1 MVRPGRRIPRGI
13 HRKVPMRRS
22 RIVPAAA
29 VAGGLAALLLAAAPA
44 AAYTLSLSAADIEAV
59 VAPAFPQVQDGPFG
73 EIAFAHPKVVLTPG
87 SDRLGLGVD
96 VTADLPAG
104 MQATARAV
112 VDGELS
118 YDPAR
123 REFHLREP
131 RVKSLTADGLPDAFA
146 PLVADAVTR
155 MARETMPVI
164 VLYRLPDDPA
174 LAPLRLLKSAAV
186 KDGKVVIELGM

>member
-1 MVRPGRRIPRGI
+1 
-13 HRKVPMRRS
+13 MRMA

-29 VAGGLAALLLAAAPA
+29 VVAALASALAALAPAAPA
-44 AAYTLSLSAADIEAV
+44 RAYTLTLSAADIEAV
-59 VAPAFPQVQDGPFG
+59 VAPHFPQVRDGPFG
-73 EIAFAHPKVVLTPG
+73 RLAFDHPRVVLTPG

-104 MQATARAV
+104 MQATARAL
-112 VDGELS
+112 VDGDLS

-131 RVKSLTADGLPDAFA
+131 RVMSLAAEGLPDDLA
-146 PLVADAVTR
+146 PVVAEAVTR

-174 LAPLRLLKSAAV
+174 YAPLRLLKSAAV
-186 KDGKVVIELGM
+186 QDGKVVIELRP

>member
-1 MVRPGRRIPRGI
+1 MTRPDATPPGPPRE
-13 HRKVPMRRS
+13 VPMRIVPIPTTLAW
-22 RIVPAAA
+22 IVPAAA
-29 VAGGLAALLLAAAPA
+29 LLAAAPA

-59 VAPAFPQVQDGPFG
+59 VAPHFPQVQDSALGQVT
-73 EIAFAHPKVVLTPG
+73 FAHPKVVLTPG

-104 MQATARAV
+104 MQATASAV
-112 VDGELS
+112 VDGDLA
-118 YDPAR
+118 YDPAK

-131 RVKSLTADGLPDAFA
+131 RVQSLAAEGLPDAFA
-146 PLVADAVTR
+146 PMVADAVTQ

-174 LAPLRLLKSAAV
+174 LAPLRLLKSVAV

>member
-1 MVRPGRRIPRGI
+1 MRDPRALTCVLSILG
-13 HRKVPMRRS
+13 
-22 RIVPAAA
+22 AAMA
-29 VAGGLAALLLAAAPA
+29 LAAAPA
-44 AAYTLSLSAADIEAV
+44 AAYTLTLSAADIEAV
-59 VAPAFPQVQDGPFG
+59 VAPHFPQAQESAFG
-73 EIAFAHPKVVLTPG
+73 QVTFAHPKVVLTPG

-104 MQATARAV
+104 MQATARAL
-112 VDGELS
+112 VDGDLS

-131 RVKSLTADGLPDAFA
+131 RVKYLTAEGLPDAFA
-146 PLVADAVTR
+146 PMVADAVTQ

-174 LAPLRLLKSAAV
+174 LAPLRLLKSAEV
-186 KDGKVVIELGM
+186 KDGKVLIELGM